1 MPFSRT
7 ASLQGR
13 PVVSVRSEGSTTLSK
28 NLQVR
33 RFSRYV
39 LAPPPKRTDA
49 NESHALDDFS
59 DESGDEDNHVIRI
72 DSPSRLSFH
81 LAP

>member
-33 RFSRYV
+33 RFSQYV

-49 NESHALDDFS
+49 NESHALDDSS